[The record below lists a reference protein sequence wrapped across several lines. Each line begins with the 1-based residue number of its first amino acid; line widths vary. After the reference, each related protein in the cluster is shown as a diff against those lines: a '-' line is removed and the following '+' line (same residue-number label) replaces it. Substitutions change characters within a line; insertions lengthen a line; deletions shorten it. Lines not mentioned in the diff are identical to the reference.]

1 MGGPCKSLLSSINWT
16 AYVYLSELSFHSSH
30 ENFMLPVIAENSFRT
45 GVISFY
51 FLLQV
56 DIALPTKAHIVKAM
70 VFPVVPYG
78 CQSWAMKKAEHQ
90 RTDVLKL
97 WS

>member
-1 MGGPCKSLLSSINWT
+1 MGGPCKSILSSINWT
-16 AYVYLSELSFHSSH
+16 AYVYLFELSFHSSH
-30 ENFMLPVIAENSFRT
+30 ENFILPVIAENSFKT

-78 CQSWAMKKAEHQ
+78 CQSWAIKKAEHQ
-90 RTDVLKL
+90 RTDVLEL

>member
-1 MGGPCKSLLSSINWT
+1 MLL
-16 AYVYLSELSFHSSH
+16 A
-30 ENFMLPVIAENSFRT
+30 IAENSFRT

-56 DIALPTKAHIVKAM
+56 GITLPTKARIVKAM

-78 CQSWAMKKAEHQ
+78 CQSWTIKKAERQ
-90 RTDVLKL
+90 RTDVFEL
-97 WS
+97 WCWEKTLENL